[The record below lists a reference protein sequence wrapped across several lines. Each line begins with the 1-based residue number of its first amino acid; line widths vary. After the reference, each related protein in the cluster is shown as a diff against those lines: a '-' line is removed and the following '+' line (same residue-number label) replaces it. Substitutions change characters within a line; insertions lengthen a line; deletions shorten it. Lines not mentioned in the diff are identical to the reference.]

1 MTIFY
6 SNEEPLSKYF
16 PITLHVSP
24 ATRILNENP
33 AQQVQKFCQLLK
45 YCPLF
50 SRRDLIFIDYA
61 TCKKLA
67 IFLTFQKNTSSNV
80 LQIPFLAT
88 SFQRQTYQYIQ
99 SRHTLFIG
107 SHYDS

>member
-67 IFLTFQKNTSSNV
+67 IFLTFQKTL
-80 LQIPFLAT
+80 LQMCYKFP
-88 SFQRQTYQYIQ
+88 S
-99 SRHTLFIG
+99 
-107 SHYDS
+107 